1 MHPIMPG
8 GTTVADAL
16 TYQANVNITDTEQSH
31 ARLIDDDDGEDTPG
45 PRRIIDHL
53 APLQAITSA
62 LSRSLSPEEVAGVV
76 IGHALSAV
84 QASTAAAFYCT
95 PTGELRHVASRGLSP
110 LAVEGWRQGTLP
122 LPPVVQMA
130 ATTRE
135 AQWFETHDA
144 LVAAFPSVKAAHTP
158 ADRLQALV
166 ALPLKLGPRM
176 LGVIGFTYSASKR
189 WNPDQKDFLLTVAEV
204 CAQALDRA
212 YLYDAERTA
221 RAEAAEANRR
231 LQLLSEAAKAFAESN
246 RDLSSALSV
255 IAQQLTEI
263 VGGAA
268 TIALISLIR
277 EDGTLMEN
285 VAARAQD
292 PEFSQQLVAFA
303 RENPQ
308 RVGVGLRGRVAATGE
323 AVLLPIVE
331 QDPLESANDP
341 TYRPLFD
348 RFKPTTLMVVPL
360 RAQDRILG
368 TILLIRAD
376 PARPYSNA
384 DLALVQELADR
395 AALTIENARLY
406 EAAQRAIRVRDHILA
421 TAAHE
426 LVTPLTV
433 LRLQLASLQRTDQ
446 EQRSASKIEM
456 ATRSLERLDNVI
468 DKFLDISCIS
478 AGQLSLTPESVDL
491 AELVRDVAGLFSER
505 LARSACDLDLH
516 VDQAIVG
523 HWDKLRLEQVV
534 TNLMSNACRYG
545 RGQPIEVAVG
555 SSGDMAFVQVRDH
568 GPGIAPDQQARI
580 FERLERAVVNRD
592 QRGLR
597 LGLWICR
604 ELVEA
609 QGGKISVDSTP
620 GEGSTFTVYLPR
632 ANTQRAEP
640 A

>member
-1 MHPIMPG
+1 MVI
-8 GTTVADAL
+8 
-16 TYQANVNITDTEQSH
+16 SH
-31 ARLIDDDDGEDTPG
+31 ALN
-45 PRRIIDHL
+45 
-53 APLQAITSA
+53 S
-62 LSRSLSPEEVAGVV
+62 
-76 IGHALSAV
+76 V
-84 QASTAAAFYCT
+84 QASAGAAFFST
-95 PTGELRHVASRGLSP
+95 PSGELQHFASRGLSP
-110 LAVEGWRQGTLP
+110 VVVEGWRQGTIP
-122 LPPVVQMA
+122 VPPVVRTA
-130 ATTRE
+130 ASTRE
-135 AQWFETHDA
+135 VQWFETHEA
-144 LVAAFPSVKAAHTP
+144 LVAAFPSVKNAHTP
-158 ADRLQALV
+158 AARLQALV
-166 ALPLKLGPRM
+166 ALPLKLGQRM

-189 WNPDQKDFLLTVAEV
+189 WDDDQRDFLLTIAEV

-212 YLYDAERTA
+212 FLYDAERTA

-231 LQLLSEAAKAFAESN
+231 LQLLSEASKTFAESN
-246 RDLSSALSV
+246 RDLESALSV
-255 IAQQLTEI
+255 IAQQLTEM

-292 PEFSQQLVAFA
+292 PELSQQLVAFA

-323 AVLLPIVE
+323 AVLLPVIE
-331 QDPLESANDP
+331 QDPLEPANDP
-341 TYRPLFD
+341 TCRPLFD

-368 TILLIRAD
+368 TILLMRAD
-376 PARPYSNA
+376 PTRPYSTA

-421 TAAHE
+421 TAAKE

-433 LRLQLASLQRTDQ
+433 LRLQLSSLQVSDQ
-446 EQRSASKIEM
+446 ELRTASKIEM

-468 DKFLDISCIS
+468 DQFSDISCIS
-478 AGQLSLTPESVDL
+478 AGKLTLTPENVDL
-491 AELVRDVAGLFSER
+491 GALVSDVAGLFSER
-505 LARSACDLDLH
+505 LARSACELDLH
-516 VDQAIVG
+516 ADQIIVG
-523 HWDKLRLEQVV
+523 NWDKLRLEQVV

-545 RGQPIEVAVG
+545 RGQPVEVSVG
-555 SSGDMAFVQVRDH
+555 TTGDMAFVQVRDH
-568 GPGIAPDQQARI
+568 CSGIAPDQQARI

-592 QRGLR
+592 QGGLR

-620 GEGSTFTVYLPR
+620 GVGSTFTVYLPR
-632 ANTQRAEP
+632 VASRRIDP

>member
-1 MHPIMPG
+1 MAASGSDPHPASRERPP
-8 GTTVADAL
+8 AD
-16 TYQANVNITDTEQSH
+16 S
-31 ARLIDDDDGEDTPG
+31 GPG
-45 PRRIIDHL
+45 PFTDDARSADQL

-76 IGHALSAV
+76 IGHAYNVV
-84 QASTAAAFYCT
+84 QASAAGVFFCT
-95 PTGELRHVASRGLSP
+95 QAGDLRHVASRGLSP
-110 LAVEGWRQGTLP
+110 VAVEGWTQGTLA
-122 LPPVVQMA
+122 LPPVVQMTA
-130 ATTRE
+130 STRE
-135 AQWFETHDA
+135 AHWFETHEE
-144 LVAAFPSVKAAHTP
+144 LLRAFPSAREAHTP
-158 ADRLQALV
+158 VERLQALV

-176 LGVIGFTYSASKR
+176 LGVIGFTFGANKS
-189 WNPDQKDFLLTVAEV
+189 WNPAQRDFLLTVAEV

-231 LQLLSEAAKAFAESN
+231 LRMLSEAAKAFAESN
-246 RDLSSALSV
+246 RDLASALSV
-255 IAQQLTEI
+255 IAAHLTEV

-277 EDGTLMEN
+277 EDGTVMEN

-292 PEFSQQLVAFA
+292 PELSQQLVAFA

-308 RVGVGLRGRVAATGE
+308 QVGVGLRGRVAATGE
-323 AVLLPIVE
+323 PVLLKST
-331 QDPLESANDP
+331 QHDSAEGAGETTNR
-341 TYRPLFD
+341 TLSD

-360 RAQDRILG
+360 RVQDRILG
-368 TILLIRAD
+368 TVLLTRAD
-376 PARPYSNA
+376 PARPYTEA

-433 LRLQLASLQRTDQ
+433 LRLQLASLQRADQ
-446 EQRSASKIEM
+446 HQRASSKIEM

-478 AGQLSLTPESVDL
+478 AGQLSLTQESVDL
-491 AELVRDVAGLFSER
+491 SALVRDVAGLFSER
-505 LARSACDLDLH
+505 LARSACELDLH
-516 VDQAIVG
+516 AEHAVIG

-534 TNLMSNACRYG
+534 TNLMSNACRHG

-555 SSGDMAFVQVRDH
+555 ATGDMAFVQVRDH

-580 FERLERAVVNRD
+580 FERLERAVAGRE
-592 QRGLR
+592 QGGLR

-609 QGGKISVDSTP
+609 QGGKIAVDSAP

-632 ANTQRAEP
+632 ATPRRADP
-640 A
+640 V

>member
-1 MHPIMPG
+1 LSG
-8 GTTVADAL
+8 DAADTA
-16 TYQANVNITDTEQSH
+16 
-31 ARLIDDDDGEDTPG
+31 TPAAV
-45 PRRIIDHL
+45 IDHL

-76 IGHALSAV
+76 IAHAHNVV
-84 QASTAAAFYCT
+84 QASAAAVFFCT
-95 PTGELRHVASRGLSP
+95 PSGDLRHVASRGLSP
-110 LAVEGWRQGTLP
+110 IVVEGWSQGKIELP
-122 LPPVVQMA
+122 LVVRMTA
-130 ATTRE
+130 STRE
-135 AQWFETHDA
+135 AQWYETHEE
-144 LVAAFPSVKAAHTP
+144 LVSAFPSVRESHTP
-158 ADRLQALV
+158 AERLQALV
-166 ALPLKLGPRM
+166 ALPLKLGQRM
-176 LGVIGFTYSASKR
+176 LGVIGFSYNANRR
-189 WNPDQKDFLLTVAEV
+189 WNPDQRDFLLTVAEV

-221 RAEAAEANRR
+221 RSEAAEANRR
-231 LQLLSEAAKAFAESN
+231 LRLLSEAAKAFAESN

-255 IAQQLTEI
+255 IAQQLTEM

-323 AVLLPIVE
+323 AVLFPVIE
-331 QDPLESANDP
+331 QDPLEPADDP

-376 PARPYSNA
+376 PARPYSEA

-433 LRLQLASLQRTDQ
+433 LRLQLASLQRTDPQ
-446 EQRSASKIEM
+446 KRSANKIEM
-456 ATRSLERLDNVI
+456 ATRSLERLDNII

-491 AELVRDVAGLFSER
+491 SALVRDVAGLFSER
-505 LARSACDLDLH
+505 LARSACELDLH
-516 VDQAIVG
+516 ADQPIVG

-545 RGQPIEVAVG
+545 RGHPIEVAVG
-555 SSGDMAFVQVRDH
+555 ATGDMAFVQVRDH

-580 FERLERAVVNRD
+580 FERLERAVVSRD

-632 ANTQRAEP
+632 IAARRADP